1 LVSHRL
7 DVAREVKNKKEE
19 NDYERDGSNVVRLN
33 QLYLIVIFRI
43 GAGLGLLLRREL
55 REGI

>member
-1 LVSHRL
+1 MVSHRL